1 MISFTSFSESDT
13 ANIAC
18 LLAPLLQDGDVVALS
33 GDLGAGKTFFSQAF
47 IHALGIEEI
56 VTSPT
61 FTLLQIYEGSIP
73 IHHFDLYRLE
83 NAAELEEIGFNEYT
97 SYGISLIE
105 WADKFSAELP
115 VKYLSLSIKRGHAE
129 TERLLLFEPHGSH
142 YETVCKELI
151 GLVNAG
157 I

>member
-1 MISFTSFSESDT
+1 MISFTSFSEADT
-13 ANIAC
+13 AKIAC
-18 LLAPLLQDGDVVALS
+18 LLAPLLRDGDVIALS
-33 GDLGAGKTFFSQAF
+33 GDLGAGKTFFSQSF
-47 IHALGIEEI
+47 IRALGIDEI

-61 FTLLQIYEGSIP
+61 FTLLQIYDGP
-73 IHHFDLYRLE
+73 ISVHHFDLYRLE
-83 NAAELEEIGFNEYT
+83 YADELEEIGFNEYT

-115 VKYLSLSIKRGHAE
+115 SQHLALSIKRGSGE
-129 TERLLLFEPHGSH
+129 TERILLFEPHGAH